1 MLYWTDCVARRFY
14 GYDPASNS
22 HEILKGGLEINGYR
36 LDRSGGY
43 IITNSTG
50 IWHWDGADGLTLIAS
65 EVDGAKCQMND
76 CVSDPAGRLFAGSV
90 FYDPT
95 KEYELGKLMRVD
107 RDGKVTIVDEGFHI
121 SNGLAFSTDYAT
133 LYFADSAGR
142 CIYAYDYDSG
152 TGNLR
157 NRRVLIEVPRDEG
170 LPDGLAVDAE
180 GFLWSAQW
188 YGSCVVRYDPD
199 GKVERRIETA
209 AKQTSSLT
217 FGGDGFTDIFIT
229 SAGRSEPMPVMPPG
243 YDPVNGFFG
252 GPLYHINVGIAGRP
266 ECKTDI
272 SIKQ

>member
-1 MLYWTDCVARRFY
+1 
-14 GYDPASNS
+14 
-22 HEILKGGLEINGYR
+22 
-36 LDRSGGY
+36 
-43 IITNSTG
+43 
-50 IWHWDGADGLTLIAS
+50 
-65 EVDGAKCQMND
+65 
-76 CVSDPAGRLFAGSV
+76 VSDPAGRLFAGSV
-90 FYDPT
+90 FYDPA
-95 KEYELGKLMRVD
+95 KEYELGQLMSLDVN
-107 RDGKVTIVDEGFHI
+107 GKVTNVDEGFHI
-121 SNGLAFSTDYAT
+121 SNGLAFSTNYSA

-142 CIYAYDYDSG
+142 RIYAYDYDSS

-157 NRRVLIEVPRDEG
+157 NRRVLVEVPRDEG
-170 LPDGLAVDAE
+170 LPDGLTVDAE

-199 GKVERRIETA
+199 GKVERRIKTP
-209 AKQTSSLT
+209 AKQTSSVT

-252 GPLYHINVGIAGRP
+252 GPLYHVNVGIVGRP